1 MNRFHTLPIVLTLVA
16 FSTSASAQFVKGNEA
31 VRTSNTGERLVELAP
46 LPSSGP
52 IRKTKPCLAQAGC
65 HAGPWHMVE
74 TREGLVECTE
84 VYAREG
90 TCRPSSYG
98 TTKLSRIWVLKTGGQ
113 WLQCQLPDL
122 GSKCVKVF
130 VPPPANLPFPA
141 VQ

>member
-1 MNRFHTLPIVLTLVA
+1 MKLVLPLIVCAVLA
-16 FSTSASAQFVKGNEA
+16 AASTPSLGQFVKGNEA
-31 VRTSNTGERLVELAP
+31 VKVMPDGTKRVETAP
-46 LPSSGP
+46 LPTTGP
-52 IRKTKPCLAQAGC
+52 IRNTKPCNASAGC
-65 HAGPWHMVE
+65 NAGPWHMVE
-74 TREGLVECTE
+74 TREGLMECTE

-130 VPPPANLPFPA
+130 APPPTNLPYSA